1 MVTCGDD
8 FLVTD
13 DIDGILTIIAADML
27 ENNTEILSEVNS
39 IVEK

>member
-13 DIDGILTIIAADML
+13 DIDSILTIIAADML

-39 IVEK
+39 VVEK